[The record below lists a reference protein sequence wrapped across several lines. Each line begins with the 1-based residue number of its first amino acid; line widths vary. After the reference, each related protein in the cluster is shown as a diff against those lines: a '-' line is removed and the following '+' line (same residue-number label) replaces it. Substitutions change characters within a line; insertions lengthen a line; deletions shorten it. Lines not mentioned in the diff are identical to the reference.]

1 MPATGI
7 WTSALGYSAYSTKN
21 ACSSP
26 IVFHGWLKDSRYPA
40 VGLCASEH
48 RNAGTLAQ
56 AAPGNAGCAKIQGR
70 SSMTGASGGRERIK
84 SEAFS
89 AIIIVVAQVLA
100 EGIVGITDASTTR
113 KPCMP

>member
-1 MPATGI
+1 MPAAGI
-7 WTSALGYSAYSTKN
+7 CTSAPGYSTYSTN
-21 ACSSP
+21 IACSSP
-26 IVFHGWLKDSRYPA
+26 IVFQGWLEDSPYRA

-48 RNAGTLAQ
+48 KSACVLAPD
-56 AAPGNAGCAKIQGR
+56 APGNAGYAKIQGR
-70 SSMTGASGGRERIK
+70 SSRIGASGGSERIK
-84 SEAFS
+84 SAAFS